1 VTLTSGR
8 SVLAA
13 LGGICI
19 VAVGFLAGRAIGGN
33 DSAAL
38 GDERTPEPI
47 ATQHVSVTVP
57 TLGSAKRIPALDAPK
72 PPVETAVEEATPPS
86 YTPET
91 ESPAP
96 EVESPAPSPEP
107 PPEVT
112 VAPSSG

>member
-1 VTLTSGR
+1 VTLTAGR
-8 SVLAA
+8 SVLAVLA
-13 LGGICI
+13 GICI
-19 VAVGFLAGRAIGGN
+19 VAVGFLAGRALGGN

-57 TLGSAKRIPALDAPK
+57 TLGSAKRIPALDVPK
-72 PPVETAVEEATPPS
+72 PPVETAVEETTPS